1 MMIMIMMN
9 IVIRTVI
16 IMTVMVIMR
25 LMINCCHENL
35 VLFDILSL

>member
-16 IMTVMVIMR
+16 MTVMVIMR
-25 LMINCCHENL
+25 FMINCCHENL

>member
-9 IVIRTVI
+9 IVIRTV